1 MVPDVVGAEDRR
13 IRPEILYKYMTAE
26 RTLTCLP
33 EVGDGTLRATQ
44 PAALN
49 DPFECAVRMGT
60 VTPEDDVQQLAKA
73 LSDIHGTSKVT
84 EGDVRREKFHSG
96 SFYLRNLLTRQLSQR
111 FGIVS
116 FSTDPRHPLMWSHY
130 TRDGSGF
137 VIGYTAN
144 RLTSLASGGE
154 SLRQV
159 VYRAEMD
166 RLFGYGVLNN
176 LKENLLVALSLK
188 SDHWKY
194 EDEWRLIVELKD
206 TIGTGRND
214 DLGQPINLVR
224 VPNEAVVEVFHT
236 ERTPRETVELIQAR
250 LQDPNNRYG
259 TQSLTRLVM
268 AVTRYGYED
277 EDPDNPR
284 GIKMVC

>member
-13 IRPEILYKYMTAE
+13 IPPEILYKYMTAE
-26 RTLTCLP
+26 RTLMCLP

-49 DPFECAVRMGT
+49 DPFECAVQMGT
-60 VTPEDDVQQLAKA
+60 VTPEDDDQQLAKA

-84 EGDVRREKFHSG
+84 ESDVRREKFYSG

-137 VIGYTAN
+137 VIGYSAN
-144 RLTSLASGGE
+144 RLISLASGWGW
-154 SLRQV
+154 LRQV
-159 VYRAEMD
+159 VYRADME
-166 RLFGYGVLNN
+166 RWFGYGVLNDP
-176 LKENLLVALSLK
+176 KENLLAALSLK

-194 EDEWRLIVELKD
+194 EDEWRLIAELKD
-206 TIGTGRND
+206 TIGTGHSD

-259 TQSLTRLVM
+259 TQSLTRLLM

-277 EDPDNPR
+277 EDPENPR
-284 GIKMVC
+284 GMIMVH